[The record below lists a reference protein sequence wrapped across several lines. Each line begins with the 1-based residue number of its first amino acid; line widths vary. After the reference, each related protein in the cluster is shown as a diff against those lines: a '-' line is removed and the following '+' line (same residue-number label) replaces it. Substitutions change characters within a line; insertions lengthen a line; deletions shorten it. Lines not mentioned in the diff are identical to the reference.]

1 MPLKFK
7 SMEISVMCEFITIKF
22 NNYLLCIQQHAVKYR
37 LSLPCYN
44 FNLIDHPNS
53 TL

>member
-7 SMEISVMCEFITIKF
+7 FMEINVMCEFTTIKV
-22 NNYLLCIQQHAVKYR
+22 NKYLLCIQQHAVKYR
-37 LSLPCYN
+37 LSLPYYN
-44 FNLIDHPNS
+44 LNLIDHLNF